1 MSSNLTPKQKAFANH
16 YIETG
21 SPPEAA
27 MIAYDCSSRNVAR
40 VIAHRNLH
48 NAKIRAYLQEQ
59 LLTQDLVDES
69 VATLRRA
76 LTATKPVSVNGET
89 VEWPDTTNQVK
100 TAEHLLRLAMKFT
113 DVTKETNNMTA
124 EEYDDQYYRQW
135 FIGENKREPSKK
147 ELADFKDSVIDV
159 EAEAVQEWAFRS
171 EKVAVS
177 LKPSD
182 FVDE

>member
-1 MSSNLTPKQKAFANH
+1 MSFNLTPKQKAFANS

-40 VIAHRNLH
+40 VIAHRNLN
-48 NAKIRAYLQEQ
+48 NAKVRAYLQEQ
-59 LLTQDLVDES
+59 LLTKDLMDES
-69 VATLRRA
+69 IATLRRA

-100 TAEHLLRLAMKFT
+100 TAEHLLKLAVKLT
-113 DVTKETNNMTA
+113 DATKDANNISA
-124 EEYDDQYYRQW
+124 EDYDNRYWEEY
-135 FIGENKREPSKK
+135 FIDEHGRKPTPN
-147 ELADFKDSVIDV
+147 ELAKFREVIDV
-159 EAEAVQEWAFRS
+159 VPEDVQEWAFRS

-177 LKPSD
+177 LMPKD